1 MAGSTQALA
10 KLLAGQ
16 AGARLSVPERLLLVE
31 RAETPSEIQAALSDA
46 SLVAMTGFQRAGWV
60 RSIYRWMAP
69 AVDADPVVVSVR
81 DPVSGGIICVLPL
94 VIVRESGLRIARFA
108 DLGVC
113 DYNAPLLGPAAGEAT
128 NWASV
133 VSAVKR
139 AMSDCDVVQLERMPQ
154 VAGAG
159 LAQLSTARAA
169 RHSGNALTVVDSV
182 DTYIAGRG
190 KKYRKEV
197 ERCFRVLAG
206 EGAWEFSRCVTPDQ
220 IAAAYSALERQQG
233 ERHADKH
240 DAYTLSQPQ
249 YAKFY
254 REVLAD
260 GLQSG
265 AAIFMLKVDGNIIAV
280 LLGVVY
286 QSTFLLLRIANGGEA
301 WRHVSPGRLIVVCA
315 MKELF
320 AQGVN
325 TFDMGIGD
333 YQFKRG
339 FGTEP
344 IVLVDVLEPISLKGR
359 AWVLAQRMR
368 ARLRDNERVRGVVQ
382 MVRARLGKT

>member
-1 MAGSTQALA
+1 MQALTGDHA
-10 KLLAGQ
+10 GLAVTTGAGAGQ
-16 AGARLSVPERLLLVE
+16 SATVE
-31 RAETPSEIQAALSDA
+31 RIETEAGIHAALNDA
-46 SLVAMTGFQRAGWV
+46 SLVAVTGFQRAAWL
-60 RSIYRWMAP
+60 RAIYRWMAP
-69 AVDADPVVVSVR
+69 AVDAQPVVLTVR
-81 DPVSGGIICVLPL
+81 DQASGGVVCVLPL
-94 VIVRESGLRIARFA
+94 VIVRQSGLRIARFA

-113 DYNAPLLGPAAGEAT
+113 DYNAALLGPAADAT
-128 NWASV
+128 TDWREVLA
-133 VSAVKR
+133 AIKR
-139 AMSDCDVVQLERMPQ
+139 DLGDCDVVHLERMPQ
-154 VAGAG
+154 IAGDG
-159 LAQLSTARAA
+159 LATLPGVTPA
-169 RHSGNALTVVDSV
+169 RHNGNALTVVDSV

-197 ERCFRVLAG
+197 ERCFRVLASA
-206 EGAWEFSRCVTPDQ
+206 GAWEFARATTPDE
-220 IAAAYSALERQQG
+220 ITAAYDALERQQG

-254 REVLAD
+254 RAVLAD
-260 GLQSG
+260 GPESG
-265 AAIFMLKVDGNIIAV
+265 AVIFTLKVDGKIIAV
-280 LLGVVY
+280 LLGVVH

-320 AQGVN
+320 TQGVA

-344 IVLVDVLEPISLKGR
+344 IALVDLVEPVSVKGR
-359 AWVLAQRMR
+359 AWVMAQRFK
-368 ARLRDNERVRGVVQ
+368 ARLRQNERVRGWVNA
-382 MVRARLGKT
+382 VRARLGKA